1 MFCELE
7 TDRESVRFVENVR
20 EGGLKENPGNI
31 LGLESSSRHIM
42 QKQKTYDYLKYNQ
55 NVL

>member
-7 TDRESVRFVENVR
+7 TDRESIRFVENVR